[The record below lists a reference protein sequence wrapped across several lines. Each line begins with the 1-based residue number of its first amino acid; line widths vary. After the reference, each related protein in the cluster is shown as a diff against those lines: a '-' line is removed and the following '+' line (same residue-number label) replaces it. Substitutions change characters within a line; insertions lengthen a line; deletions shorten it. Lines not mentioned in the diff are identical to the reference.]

1 MEHTSKN
8 LLLVSEIEL
17 VYKPKIKPF
26 ERLKLCSSKEVYKTL
41 LDSWEDDNIELYE
54 QFKFILLNKHNKVL
68 GIVPISRGGINA
80 TLVDLRLIFATACK
94 ANATNIILA
103 HNHPSGNLQPSQQ
116 DIQLTKKIV
125 AAGEILDIKVIEH
138 LIISNEG
145 YYSFSEEGIM

>member
-1 MEHTSKN
+1 MEHSSKN

-17 VYKPKIKPF
+17 VYKPKIKPS

-68 GIVPISRGGINA
+68 GIVPISRGGISG
-80 TLVDLRLIFATACK
+80 TIVDLRLIFATACK
-94 ANATNIILA
+94 ANATGIILA

-125 AAGEILDIKVIEH
+125 AAGEILDIKVMDH
-138 LIISNEG
+138 LIITKEG
-145 YYSFSEEGIM
+145 FRSFSDEGWM

>member
-1 MEHTSKN
+1 MEHSSKN

-17 VYKPKIKPF
+17 VYKPKIKAS
-26 ERLKLCSSKEVYKTL
+26 ERLKLCSSNEVYKTL
-41 LDSWEDDNIELYE
+41 LNSWDDNNIELYE
-54 QFKFILLNKHNKVL
+54 QFKIILLNKNNKVL

-125 AAGEILDIKVIEH
+125 AAGEILEIRVMDH
-138 LIISNEG
+138 LIITKEG
-145 YYSFSEEGIM
+145 FKSFSDEGWM